1 MFETRLAL
9 SVREAA
15 QATGYSRE
23 AVQRAILDKK
33 LVAFRP
39 GGKGDY
45 RILVEDLREWLRG
58 TGQTRVDRP
67 APHRA
72 ARTA

>member
-1 MFETRLAL
+1 MFEGRLAF

-33 LVAFRP
+33 LVAVRP

-45 RILVEDLREWLRG
+45 RILVEDLQNWLRG
-58 TGQTRVDRP
+58 VGHTQVDRP
-67 APHRA
+67 APRRIA
-72 ARTA
+72 KTA